1 MSSGKSPSQRKA
13 APRQTTEQPAPA
25 SQKSGKSGSQN
36 SKQGNK
42 PATKQTG
49 KTAQPTHKKRG
60 PMLTVALAL
69 ILADAILTAVL
80 MFVYRKDNIDETQVP
95 IFLGL
100 AVVVAL
106 LAVAGAV
113 GMWFWKRWAIYLYLV
128 AVAGSVAVGVVA
140 YASVFA
146 AFHTVIP
153 LLLLGAGL
161 STKNSIRDF
170 N

>member
-13 APRQTTEQPAPA
+13 APRTTAQPEPT
-25 SQKSGKSGSQN
+25 SQKSGKQG
-36 SKQGNK
+36 SKQASKTSAK
-42 PATKQTG
+42 PGAKNTPV
-49 KTAQPTHKKRG
+49 AQHKKRG

-80 MFVYRKDNIDETQVP
+80 MFVYRKDNIAESQVP

-100 AVVVAL
+100 AVL
-106 LAVAGAV
+106 FGLIAVAGAV
-113 GMWFWKRWAIYLYLV
+113 GMWFWKRWAVYLYLV
-128 AVAGSVAVGVVA
+128 AVAGSVVVGVVA
-140 YASVFA
+140 YASTFA
-146 AFHTVIP
+146 AFHAVIP

-170 N
+170 S

>member
-1 MSSGKSPSQRKA
+1 
-13 APRQTTEQPAPA
+13 
-25 SQKSGKSGSQN
+25 
-36 SKQGNK
+36 
-42 PATKQTG
+42 
-49 KTAQPTHKKRG
+49 
-60 PMLTVALAL
+60 MLTVALAL

-100 AVVVAL
+100 AVLFAL
-106 LAVAGAV
+106 TAVAGAV

-128 AVAGSVAVGVVA
+128 AVVGAIVVGVVA
-140 YASVFA
+140 YASTFA
-146 AFHTVIP
+146 AFHAVIP

-170 N
+170 S